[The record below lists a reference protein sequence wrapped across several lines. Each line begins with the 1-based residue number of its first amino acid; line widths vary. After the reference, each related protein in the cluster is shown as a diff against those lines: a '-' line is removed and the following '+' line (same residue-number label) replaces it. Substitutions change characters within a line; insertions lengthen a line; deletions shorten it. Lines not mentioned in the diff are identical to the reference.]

1 MDLICQKSKRKFESK
16 PKHKIETVIIKI
28 YTRILCT
35 DVEYKTLSID
45 NKTTCK
51 EIVQMILK
59 KFRLQHRDSNLF
71 YLTLEAWIKQTE
83 GFDILSLCLLRI
95 MIINRNAV
103 RVEM

>member
-16 PKHKIETVIIKI
+16 PKHKIEAVIIKI

-71 YLTLEAWIKQTE
+71 YLTLEAWIKQT
-83 GFDILSLCLLRI
+83 GKYYNRRI
-95 MIINRNAV
+95 RYSFSMLASNNDNQ
-103 RVEM
+103 